1 MTREKVD
8 KMALIV
14 AARFNTFD
22 AAEAAAS
29 QLMAAGVT
37 ADDLFTFFVN
47 PADKPG
53 PHPAEDPASGG
64 AWIGAAVT
72 GLVGAV
78 IGALIGSV
86 FGLTAISIVG
96 GAGVGA
102 YVGSLAGALRTL
114 GRQRPPRSPVG
125 GAAPPAANAGRPSGV
140 LLAVHVQA
148 QDEQRIAH
156 LLRDAGGQEVE
167 RAQGRWEDGKWQDFD
182 PLGSPDMKRDL

>member
-1 MTREKVD
+1 SVSQRDSVSTYVRYPHAPRGAFTAVRCLRHRATGARSHAPRGSTRHRHITCCHAVMTREKVD

-78 IGALIGSV
+78 IGAL
-86 FGLTAISIVG
+86 
-96 GAGVGA
+96 
-102 YVGSLAGALRTL
+102 
-114 GRQRPPRSPVG
+114 
-125 GAAPPAANAGRPSGV
+125 
-140 LLAVHVQA
+140 
-148 QDEQRIAH
+148 
-156 LLRDAGGQEVE
+156 
-167 RAQGRWEDGKWQDFD
+167 
-182 PLGSPDMKRDL
+182 